1 MPLFGV
7 IWLHRHI
14 GEKSHVPVACG
25 CCRRSTHLQAVGR
38 DVGLYRDATRA
49 DSDTIYV
56 DGVAAGGRIDDQ
68 PPADGSVYR
77 PGEVGTTGYRTS

>member
-14 GEKSHVPVACG
+14 GEVPRA
-25 CCRRSTHLQAVGR
+25 GR
-38 DVGLYRDATRA
+38 MRLLPALYATRA
-49 DSDTIYV
+49 DSDTLYV

-68 PPADGSVYR
+68 PPADGSVYS